1 MKKNIDEL
9 LNDYIDSQLTSEE
22 LEDVKNLLNSD
33 QLAASKLRALRVVHQ
48 SLKQIEPDLAPSGF
62 TERLMGALNL
72 SPGLSK
78 QKKNYFFYGV
88 VGFFG
93 LLIIGSLLTVV
104 LSVNW
109 NVGGLNLTA
118 YIDEA
123 KSGISKSGSE
133 AFSVFKNKTV
143 LMISSSLV
151 LIMLILA
158 YFGFESHKSWK
169 KKINSFSH

>member
-9 LNDYIDSQLTSEE
+9 LNDYIDNQLTPEE

-33 QLAASKLRALRVVHQ
+33 QLAASRLRAMRVVHQ
-48 SLKQIEPDLAPSGF
+48 SLKQIEPDLAPNGF

-72 SPGLSK
+72 SPGSSK

-93 LLIIGSLLTVV
+93 FLIVGILVLTI

-109 NVGGLNLTA
+109 NMGSINVSH
-118 YIDEA
+118 YVDQA
-123 KSGISKSGSE
+123 KSGIEKSGGE

-151 LIMLILA
+151 LLMLILA

>member
-9 LNDYIDSQLTSEE
+9 LNDYIDNQLTAEE
-22 LEDVKNLLNSD
+22 LEYVKNLLESD
-33 QLAASKLRALRVVHQ
+33 LQAASKLRAMRVVHQ

-93 LLIIGSLLTVV
+93 FMIVGILVAVV
-104 LSVNW
+104 LSIDW
-109 NVGGLNLTA
+109 NLGNLNIA
-118 YIDEA
+118 KYIDEA

-133 AFSVFKNKTV
+133 AFSIFQNKTV
-143 LMISSSLV
+143 LMISSSMV
-151 LIMLILA
+151 LLLLILA